1 MCIYPMNR
9 EMIHIGKRIIPILI
23 LFTVILLIAGASLPA
38 IAASVQDST
47 TVNHS
52 GYGQMKSMELEFAE
66 EKETL
71 PMMGKLAL
79 LGHMECVDIDPSQ
92 ASMTE
97 EEVFAAAEAS
107 MEAYI
112 DAGIFQWFDVTL
124 RSAVPKLGV
133 DLNDV
138 NNYIVLWTVSFVD
151 EVDQSCVLLLDIDDE
166 TGKILSIHYGVY
178 DSYSMDGVWKHNKVI
193 MDNFTDIYF
202 SQLGMTEAKEYVES
216 VDAGVAYFQRDGGIS
231 SALYSFGDAVYGEIN
246 MEFYVEGA
254 GGFYLY
260 FPD

>member
-1 MCIYPMNR
+1 MKKLKMP
-9 EMIHIGKRIIPILI
+9 
-23 LFTVILLIAGASLPA
+23 LLVLLATIMLAAFASLPA

-166 TGKILSIHYGVY
+166 TGKILSIRYGVY
-178 DSYSMDGVWKHNKVI
+178 DSYSMDGV
-193 MDNFTDIYF
+193 
-202 SQLGMTEAKEYVES
+202 
-216 VDAGVAYFQRDGGIS
+216 
-231 SALYSFGDAVYGEIN
+231 
-246 MEFYVEGA
+246 
-254 GGFYLY
+254 
-260 FPD
+260 

>member
-52 GYGQMKSMELEFAE
+52 GYSQMKSMELEFGE

-79 LGHMECVDIDPSQ
+79 LGHMESVNIDSSQ

-97 EEVFAAAEAS
+97 KEVFRAAETLMADY
-107 MEAYI
+107 EN
-112 DAGIFQWFDVTL
+112 AGIFQWFDVTL
-124 RSAVPKLGV
+124 RSATPKLGV
-133 DLNDV
+133 DLNDP
-138 NNYIVLWTVSFVD
+138 NNFLVYWTVSFIN
-151 EVDQSCVLLLDIDDE
+151 EKDQSCSLLLDIDDE
-166 TGKILSIHYGVY
+166 TGKILCIRYDVY
-178 DSYSMDGVWKHNKVI
+178 DSYSMDGVWERNKTI
-193 MDNFTDIYF
+193 MDAFTDVFF
-202 SQLGMTEAKEYVES
+202 SQLGMTEAKEYAES
-216 VDAGVAYFQRDGGIS
+216 IAAGNEYFEVDGGIS
-231 SALYSFGDAVYGEIN
+231 SVKYSFGDALYGEIHVT
-246 MEFYVEGA
+246 FCVEGP

-260 FPD
+260 FPN